1 MKIYH
6 LVEDPDVL
14 LGLAPEEL
22 ALSLIQVARENLQ
35 NGLVHRSVITSITPL
50 AGGDRPY
57 PPYREAEI
65 KVALAEALNWLEVNA
80 FIIPDPGANGQI
92 GHMMLGRRA
101 TQLLNKDQFDN
112 YRRAASFPKTLLH
125 PFIADRVWIALAR
138 GEFSDAVFIAFRTV
152 EEHVRKAGGFEP
164 TDVGVALMRRAF
176 NPDNGPLSD
185 MAQPAAERDAL
196 MHLFAGSI
204 GSYKN
209 PHSHRTVQITDHV
222 EAQEMVM
229 LASHLLRIVDSRRRE
244 Q

>member
-1 MKIYH
+1 MRIYH
-6 LVEDPDVL
+6 LIDDPDVL

-22 ALSLIQVARENLQ
+22 AFSLIQIARENLQ
-35 NGLVHRSVITSITPL
+35 NGLVHRSVITSISPM
-50 AGGDRPY
+50 AGRDRPY
-57 PPYREAEI
+57 PPYRETEI
-65 KVALAEALNWLEVNA
+65 KVALAEALNWLEVNT
-80 FIIPDPGANGQI
+80 FIIPDPGANGQS

-101 TQLLNKDQFDN
+101 TQIQNQDQFDN
-112 YRRAASFPKTLLH
+112 YRRAASFPKSLLH
-125 PFIADRVWIALAR
+125 PSIADRVWIALAR

-152 EEHVRKAGGFEP
+152 EEQVREAGGFEP
-164 TDVGVALMRRAF
+164 TDVGVVLMRRAF

-229 LASHLLRIVDSRRRE
+229 LASHLLRIIDARRRA
-244 Q
+244 